1 MHQLDTHPLI
11 RIIKQ
16 DLNERL
22 IKTEL
27 LIAEAKLTI
36 MLFLPSLLENSGNVT
51 FCFLLS
57 KSRSTSTPVTVR
69 TCT

>member
-1 MHQLDTHPLI
+1 MHQPDTHPLI
-11 RIIKQ
+11 KIIKQ

>member
-11 RIIKQ
+11 KIIKQ